1 MVIVNLKDG
10 LGNQIFQ
17 YCFSLFLNTK
27 CKFNIDSFK
36 FNFKRQLEVI
46 NFPKVE
52 IDFLKNSDLSNA
64 SETIQIIDD
73 FSFSPAPILDE
84 TKTYIF
90 DGYWQN
96 KNYLAPNEAF
106 IKSVFTATD
115 EDKNKIFDRLPVL
128 AGEECISL
136 HVRRSDYINLNNYYC
151 TLGLEYY
158 DKALD
163 LLPKNLPIFVFSDD
177 ILWCKANLKY
187 KNLHFITNS
196 PKLDLQIMSL
206 CTHNIIANSTFSFW
220 GAYLNSNIN
229 KKVIA
234 PKQWLKKEYALN
246 ISKNRLEDISP
257 NINLDDWA
265 QI

>member
-1 MVIVNLKDG
+1 MVVVNLKDG
-10 LGNQIFQ
+10 LGNQLFQ

-27 CKFNIDSFK
+27 CKFNVDSFK
-36 FNFKRQLEVI
+36 FNFKRQLELV
-46 NFPKVE
+46 NFSNLD
-52 IDFLKNSDLSNA
+52 ISFLKSSDLEGF
-64 SETIQIIDD
+64 SEAIYTADE
-73 FSFSPAPILDE
+73 FSFISPPILE
-84 TKTYIF
+84 VNKLYIF

-96 KNYLAPNEAF
+96 KNYLTPNQDL
-106 IKSVFTATD
+106 IKTIFAVTD
-115 EDKNKIFDRLPVL
+115 EDKNNIFNRFPAL
-128 AGEECISL
+128 AKEECISL
-136 HVRRSDYINLNNYYC
+136 HIRRSDYIDLNNYYY

-158 DKALD
+158 DRALD

-177 ILWCKANLKY
+177 ISWCKANLKY
-187 KNLHFITNS
+187 KNLHFIANS

-229 KKVIA
+229 KTVIA

-246 ISKNRLEDISP
+246 ISKNKLEDISS
-257 NINLDDWA
+257 NINLDDWI

>member
-1 MVIVNLKDG
+1 MVVVNLKDG

-36 FNFKRQLEVI
+36 FNFNRQLEVI
-46 NFPKVE
+46 NFPNLD
-52 IDFLKNSDLSNA
+52 IDFFKSSDLDHV
-64 SETIQIIDD
+64 SETVRIIDD
-73 FSFSPAPILDE
+73 FSFIKVPILDE
-84 TKTYIF
+84 NKMYIF

-96 KNYLAPNEAF
+96 KKYLTPNESL
-106 IKSVFTATD
+106 IKTIFAATD
-115 EDKNKIFDRLPVL
+115 EDKNKIFAKFPALEK
-128 AGEECISL
+128 EECISL
-136 HVRRSDYINLNNYYC
+136 HIRRSDYLNLNNYYY
-151 TLGLEYY
+151 TLDLEYY
-158 DKALD
+158 DTALD

-177 ILWCKANLKY
+177 IPWCKANLKY

-220 GAYLNSNIN
+220 AAYLNSNIT

-234 PKQWLKKEYALN
+234 PKKWLKKEYALN
-246 ISKNRLEDISP
+246 ISNNKLEDISS
-257 NINLDDWA
+257 NINLDDWT